1 MIKFPN
7 KMGTGAVPGDAGI
20 SKADTGK
27 AGTERRQTFRMRRAT
42 LGGAVLFLFVLLY
55 IPSLLNWLTG
65 TNVAKDIIR
74 NGVIE
79 EYVRSSAVIVRDE
92 ELLEPSAIEGKY
104 IPEISEGEKTP
115 AFSTVAMIVD
125 DVYEDLLQDIEAIN
139 AKIVK
144 ARMEKAEKT
153 DFFSEDL
160 AKLDSEIELKVRD
173 LIMACNSSNFE
184 DMGRCR
190 AEIGKIVEKKAEI
203 IGDNYTDSYISSL
216 IRQKEALRKKINSNT
231 IHVKS
236 SISGIVSYVIDGMET
251 ELTPAKLDMLTPEKL
266 DEIKMLDTRKK
277 AMTDRVQAGAAVAKI
292 IKGPDIYI
300 VAALPAENAAK
311 FKTGTRIRLRI
322 NEIGMETVGEIVK
335 IKDTGKDKFV
345 MAVRTSRGAD
355 TLSAYRVVNV
365 DFIIKTE
372 EGLKV
377 PVKSLKDISPD
388 GTVGKIMLVKY
399 NTATS
404 RLVDIICRDKEFA
417 IIKTHE
423 ARPGEDEA
431 GVTSAAVIGANKS
444 VNLYDTYIVNPDN
457 IEEGDIVER

>member
-1 MIKFPN
+1 
-7 KMGTGAVPGDAGI
+7 
-20 SKADTGK
+20 
-27 AGTERRQTFRMRRAT
+27 
-42 LGGAVLFLFVLLY
+42 
-55 IPSLLNWLTG
+55 
-65 TNVAKDIIR
+65 
-74 NGVIE
+74 
-79 EYVRSSAVIVRDE
+79 
-92 ELLEPSAIEGKY
+92 
-104 IPEISEGEKTP
+104 
-115 AFSTVAMIVD
+115 
-125 DVYEDLLQDIEAIN
+125 
-139 AKIVK
+139 
-144 ARMEKAEKT
+144 
-153 DFFSEDL
+153 
-160 AKLDSEIELKVRD
+160 
-173 LIMACNSSNFE
+173 
-184 DMGRCR
+184 
-190 AEIGKIVEKKAEI
+190 
-203 IGDNYTDSYISSL
+203 
-216 IRQKEALRKKINSNT
+216 
-231 IHVKS
+231 
-236 SISGIVSYVIDGMET
+236 MET